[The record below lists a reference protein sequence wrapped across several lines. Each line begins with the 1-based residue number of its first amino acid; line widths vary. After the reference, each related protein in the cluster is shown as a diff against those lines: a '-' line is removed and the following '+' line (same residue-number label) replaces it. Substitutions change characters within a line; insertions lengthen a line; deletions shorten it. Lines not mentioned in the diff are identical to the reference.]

1 MKNIMLLKP
10 KFCCVNVFCFALF
23 CRDMLSSI
31 VHIVKECSDEV
42 CILLEHFKKGLVT
55 CEGIIFK
62 IFFLNEYANCCKTYT
77 IRYCFSS
84 KRHILITVF
93 SHTECHQTS
102 VYTLQVAAFL
112 LELEPLGKLVCFTTQ
127 KNII

>member
-1 MKNIMLLKP
+1 MCQMAQKRSLSRTLRVKKDEKYYAVKAQILLCQCFL
-10 KFCCVNVFCFALF
+10 FCSF

-42 CILLEHFKKGLVT
+42 CIEHFKKGLVT

-62 IFFLNEYANCCKTYT
+62 IFFLNDYANCCKTYT

-84 KRHILITVF
+84 KKYTVKPVL
-93 SHTECHQTS
+93 SCH
-102 VYTLQVAAFL
+102 
-112 LELEPLGKLVCFTTQ
+112 
-127 KNII
+127 